1 MSSAMGTKEFLDFQQ
16 TIRDLEKQVD
26 ILLREAATNAS
37 SQRTRDLTEK
47 VYILAERAKQIRL
60 QDTRSH
66 STTNQSILEKLPKQ
80 FDEDFGKFKGLITFV
95 ESVRKQHYNATGHNL
110 GRTYGSF
117 GSKEIS
123 PGHHH
128 GKLLIDTLEIR
139 CDACGNESPQSERRD
154 YPIHVL
160 LHDRGQWEVCTGQSD
175 CECRGY
181 EGKGVRIGL
190 NLSLERVAKGR
201 A

>member
-16 TIRDLEKQVD
+16 TIKDLERQVD
-26 ILLREAATNAS
+26 ILLREAATNGA
-37 SQRTRDLTEK
+37 SQRTRELTEK
-47 VYILAERAKQIRL
+47 VFILAERAKQIRL
-60 QDTRSH
+60 PEARNQ

-80 FDEDFGKFKGLITFV
+80 FDEDFGRFKGLTTFV
-95 ESVRKQHYNATGHNL
+95 EWVRKQHYDATGHNL

-117 GSKEIS
+117 GTKEIS

-128 GKLLIDTLEIR
+128 GKLIIDTLEIR
-139 CDACGNESPQSERRD
+139 CDACGNESPQSDRRD

-175 CECRGY
+175 CECQGY
-181 EGKGVRIGL
+181 EGKGVRIGV
-190 NLSLERVAKGR
+190 NLSPESAGKGR